1 MNKIKTVKLF
11 FQEGSSD
18 KLYHAT
24 LWEEGGLYTVEVEWG
39 KRGSPLN
46 RGNKAIKV
54 TLAVAEKTIEKLLR
68 EKTNKGYEQIT
79 EEVAPQAV
87 APPVGQGS
95 GSKVAG
101 AARKK
106 LPQAAQLLNAIED
119 EELEAF
125 LNDPAIIAQQKLDGV
140 RILAHLQDEVL
151 ATNRTG
157 HLTELHLEISQALQ
171 SFPKGSVLDGEVVSS
186 EAGPLYWL
194 FDILQ
199 HGQEDLRGL
208 GYAAR
213 HRRLLTTASA
223 LPKGRFGVVPMA
235 ESAAEKRELLAKL
248 REDRAEGIVFK
259 KREAAYQPG
268 RPSSGGDQ
276 RKYKFIKGADVFITA
291 NAGNAYQMAVYDEGG
306 VLREVGKVFA
316 GTTNESRRQLDAQL
330 AAGERPVAE
339 VRYLYATDDNLLYQ
353 PTFVQLRDDKDPE
366 ECLFSQLKHTNKAAS
381 PAEKPAAAKP
391 AEKKAAAKKPAAKK
405 KSTK

>member
-1 MNKIKTVKLF
+1 MNKIKTVTLF

-18 KLYHAT
+18 KLYQAT

-39 KRGSPLN
+39 KRNSPLN

-101 AARKK
+101 AARKR

-119 EELEAF
+119 EDLESF

-140 RILAHLQDEVL
+140 RILTHRQDEVI

-157 HLTELHLEISQALQ
+157 HITELHLEISHGLR
-171 SFPKGSVLDGEVVSS
+171 SFPKGSVLDGEVVSY
-186 EAGPLYWL
+186 ETGPLYWL

-213 HRRLLTTASA
+213 HRRLLTAASA
-223 LPKGRFGVVPMA
+223 LPIERFGVVPMA
-235 ESAAEKRELLAKL
+235 EGAAEKRALLNKL
-248 REDRAEGIVFK
+248 RQDRAEGIVFK
-259 KREAAYQPG
+259 KKEASYQPG

-276 RKYKFIKGADVFITA
+276 RKYKFIKGADIFITS
-291 NAGNAYQMAVYDEGG
+291 NAGNAYQMAVYADG

-339 VRYLYATDDNLLYQ
+339 VRYLYATDDDLLFQ
-353 PTFVQLRDDKDPE
+353 PTFVQIRDDKEPE

-381 PAEKPAAAKP
+381 PEAKP
-391 AEKKAAAKKPAAKK
+391 SEKAAVKKPAAKK
-405 KSTK
+405 KSPK

>member
-1 MNKIKTVKLF
+1 MNKIKTVTLF

-18 KLYHAT
+18 KLYQAT
-24 LWEEGGLYTVEVEWG
+24 LWEESGLYTVEVEWG
-39 KRGSPLN
+39 KRNSPLN

-54 TLAVAEKTIEKLLR
+54 SLAVAEKTIEKLLR
-68 EKTNKGYEQIT
+68 EKTNKGYEQVT
-79 EEVAPQAV
+79 KEVAPQAV
-87 APPVGQGS
+87 APPVGHGS

-119 EELEAF
+119 EELESF

-140 RILAHLQDEVL
+140 RILTHRQDEVI

-157 HLTELHLEISQALQ
+157 HITELHLEISQGLR
-171 SFPKGSVLDGEVVSS
+171 SFPKGSVLDGEVVSAV
-186 EAGPLYWL
+186 AGPLYWL

-213 HRRLLTTASA
+213 HRRLLTAASA
-223 LPKGRFGVVPMA
+223 LPIERFGVVPMA
-235 ESAAEKRELLAKL
+235 ESAAEKRALLDKL
-248 REDRAEGIVFK
+248 RQDRAEGIVFK
-259 KREAAYQPG
+259 KKEAPYQPG

-276 RKYKFIKGADVFITA
+276 RKYKFIKGADVFITT
-291 NAGNAYQMAVYDEGG
+291 NAGNAYQMAVYADG

-339 VRYLYATDDNLLYQ
+339 VRYLYATDDDLLFQ
-353 PTFVQLRDDKDPE
+353 PTFVQIRDDKEPE

-391 AEKKAAAKKPAAKK
+391 TEKKVAAKKPAAKK
-405 KSTK
+405 PAK